1 MSKIKVL
8 HIITRLIRGG
18 AEQNTLLTVR
28 GLERLGYDVSLA
40 AGPSDEWEGNIEED
54 VRQAGVKLRLLHN
67 LGREVST
74 WNDLLTLLKLYF
86 YIKKERFDIVHTH
99 VSKAGI
105 LGRWA
110 AKLAGVPIIVHT
122 THGNIFHGYFNSFF
136 TKFFILLQKLTALIT
151 DKMITLTELEQ
162 KQWLEQGIGKSIL
175 YTAIGDG
182 IDLKRFN
189 PENVSSPTTEAV
201 FRQMSRSEVRKNLGL
216 SVNDFVIGTVA
227 RIVPIKGHEYLIR
240 SASDVIKEIPR
251 AKFLI
256 VGDGPLRKEM
266 EKLAVLLGLAGQVIF
281 LGVRKDVPELLSIMD
296 LFVLPSL
303 NEGMG
308 MSLVEAMAM
317 GLPVIA
323 TRVGGVP
330 EVVTGG
336 KTGILVP
343 ARDATAIAKAI
354 VRLARDAKL
363 ARELAQAG
371 YKKAHS
377 AFGAEAMVDRI
388 SAVYQEL
395 LTAEGDAY
403 ARKTL

>member
-1 MSKIKVL
+1 MRKVKVL

-18 AEQNTLLTVR
+18 AEHNTLLTVI

-40 AGPSDEWEGNIEED
+40 AGPSDEWEGDIEKD
-54 VRQAGVKLRLLHN
+54 ARQAGVKLRLLHN
-67 LGREVST
+67 LGREISP

-151 DKMITLTELEQ
+151 DKMITLTDIEKE
-162 KQWLEQGIGKSIL
+162 QWLNQGIGKSTQ
-175 YTAIGDG
+175 YTAILSG

-189 PENVSSPTTEAV
+189 PENVQIEPYE
-201 FRQMSRSEVRKNLGL
+201 MRKKLGL
-216 SVNDFVIGTVA
+216 HTNDFVIGTVG
-227 RIVPIKGHEYLIR
+227 RIVPIKGHKYFIQAAAEVIR
-240 SASDVIKEIPR
+240 EIPN
-251 AKFLI
+251 AKVLL
-256 VGDGPLRKEM
+256 VGDGPIRNEM
-266 EKLAVLLGLAGQVIF
+266 EELTVQLGIEGQVFF

-308 MSLVEAMAM
+308 RALVEAMAM

-323 TRVGGVP
+323 SQVGGVP
-330 EVVTGG
+330 EVVTDG

-343 ARDATAIAKAI
+343 AQNPTALAKAI
-354 VRLARDAKL
+354 VKLARDAKL
-363 ARELAQAG
+363 SRELAQAG
-371 YKKAHS
+371 YKRAHS
-377 AFGAEAMVDRI
+377 AFGAETMVDRI

-395 LTAEGDAY
+395 LAEGDAY
-403 ARKTL
+403 DPKAL

>member
-18 AEQNTLLTVR
+18 AEHNTLLTVI

-40 AGPSDEWEGNIEED
+40 AGPSDEWEGDIEKD

-67 LGREVST
+67 LGREVSP

-86 YIKKERFDIVHTH
+86 YIKKERFDVVHTH

-110 AKLAGVPIIVHT
+110 AKLAGVPVIVHT
-122 THGNIFHGYFNSFF
+122 THGNIFHGYFNPFF
-136 TKFFILLQKLTALIT
+136 TRFFILIQKLTALIT
-151 DKMITLTELEQ
+151 DKMITLTQLEQ
-162 KQWLEQGIGKSIL
+162 QQWLEQGIGKSIP

-189 PENVSSPTTEAV
+189 PENL
-201 FRQMSRSEVRKNLGL
+201 QMSRSEIRKNLGL

-240 SASDVIKEIPR
+240 SASNVIKEIPR

-256 VGDGPLRKEM
+256 VGDGPIRKEM
-266 EKLAVLLGLAGQVIF
+266 EELTVQLGLEGQVTF

-323 TRVGGVP
+323 TQVGGVP
-330 EVVTGG
+330 EVVTDG

-343 ARDATAIAKAI
+343 AQDSTALAKAI
-354 VRLARDAKL
+354 VRLAKDAKL

-371 YKKAHS
+371 HERAHS